1 VTNNQEAAGAA
12 ATLSDSQP
20 RALLKDLFGQV
31 AGCFPRREIRQAARQ
46 MADGLLMELE
56 DYNCWSLAEAVGH
69 RGPHRAAASAVPGGL
84 GRPAGPGC
92 GGGLGRLHSSM
103 TGTRYWS

>member
-46 MADGLLMELE
+46 MADGLLMELVPRQNSFTIVE
-56 DYNCWSLAEAVGH
+56 LVLRAPQAALRYSLIKPWTTCLCLIRAVI
-69 RGPHRAAASAVPGGL
+69 S
-84 GRPAGPGC
+84 
-92 GGGLGRLHSSM
+92 
-103 TGTRYWS
+103 TG

>member
-69 RGPHRAAASAVPGGL
+69 RGPHRLQHLLSRAAWDDQQVLDAAAAWGGCTA
-84 GRPAGPGC
+84 R
-92 GGGLGRLHSSM
+92 
-103 TGTRYWS
+103 